1 MVALAALSC
10 GSAGAYSRQAQ
21 VVDGVAS
28 GDVSAHGAVVW
39 ARADQPAALHVEL
52 RLGAALVRRARAAA
66 TAGAD
71 DTPQVRFSSLLAGR
85 RYSYRAWFGSTRE
98 HAQSGSCRTPP
109 GAGDKPRP
117 LTLVVGADL
126 GGQGRCRNAAAGG
139 YSIFQQITRLH
150 PDGFVAN
157 GDMVYADN
165 TCPAAGPA
173 WTNIPG
179 DFPSDLDVDWTD
191 VAATR
196 EAVLGHWRYN
206 RSDPYLQALL
216 RTTPVYAQWDDH
228 QVANDFGA
236 PWASRGTRTTT
247 VGRYRSTS
255 SSAGR

>member
-1 MVALAALSC
+1 M
-10 GSAGAYSRQAQ
+10 SR
-21 VVDGVAS
+21 
-28 GDVSAHGAVVW
+28 
-39 ARADQPAALHVEL
+39 
-52 RLGAALVRRARAAA
+52 
-66 TAGAD
+66 
-71 DTPQVRFSSLLAGR
+71 
-85 RYSYRAWFGSTRE
+85 RAWFGSTRE

-139 YSIFQQITRLH
+139 YSFFQQITRLH

-157 GDMVYADN
+157 GDVVYADN

-196 EAVLGHWRYN
+196 DRQLRQRFGHVASEHTNHPRQLTAGEHGKI
-206 RSDPYLQALL
+206 RLQTGCCRRQAF
-216 RTTPVYAQWDDH
+216 R
-228 QVANDFGA
+228 
-236 PWASRGTRTTT
+236 R
-247 VGRYRSTS
+247 
-255 SSAGR
+255 